1 MIQIIFELEKK
12 TLLSKCYSLTVLSA
26 EKSSVGAGSDTY
38 FVNCTNGK
46 YVVKFPSVSEINNP
60 EAEPKLCDFLF
71 ENGISVCRFIKNND
85 DAYITADENGRLFH
99 VQEFIDGT
107 LYDWNA
113 APDWLLKES
122 AETLGKIHT
131 ALKDYNG
138 LPIGIGADFF
148 QYMTPENALRS
159 YENTLETAR
168 KNGDTEIE
176 TDLLYRIELMKRFPK
191 YSFDMGKLTCNATHG
206 DYFIS
211 QLICGECKINAVID
225 WTTACV
231 HPVVWEIMRSYVY
244 AAPEC
249 ADGIINIDK
258 LAEYFSNYRRFA
270 KLTDYDLQNAAK
282 LFYYQIAVCDYYNQY
297 YTSTADNR
305 EIYLR
310 QAVFSTRL
318 MRWFEKN
325 IEMATECIANE
336 NH

>member
-1 MIQIIFELEKK
+1 MNGSEDNGAYMK
-12 TLLSKCYSLTVLSA
+12 TLLKKHYDLTVLA
-26 EKSSVGAGSDTY
+26 TEKTSVGAGSDTY
-38 FVNCTNGK
+38 FATCTNGK

-60 EAEPKLCDFLF
+60 EAEPKLCDFLL
-71 ENGISVCRFIKNND
+71 ENGINVCRFIKNND
-85 DAYITADENGRLFH
+85 GAYITADENGRIFH

-107 LYDWNA
+107 LYEWNT
-113 APDWLLKES
+113 APEWLLTDS
-122 AETLGKIHT
+122 AETLGRIHA
-131 ALKDYNG
+131 ALKEYKG
-138 LPIGIGADFF
+138 LPTGIGAEFF
-148 QYMTPENALRS
+148 KYMTSENALRS

-176 TDLLYRIELMKRFPK
+176 SDLLYRIELMKRFPR
-191 YSFDMGKLTCNATHG
+191 YGFDLSKLTCSATHG

-211 QLICGECKINAVID
+211 QLICGEGRINAVID

-249 ADGIINIDK
+249 AEGEINIDR
-258 LAEYFSNYRRFA
+258 LMDYFRSYCRSA
-270 KLTDYDLQNAAK
+270 KLNSYDLQNAAK

-310 QAVFSTRL
+310 QAVLSTRL
-318 MRWFEKN
+318 MKWFEKN
-325 IEMATECIANE
+325 IDEVEIHIAE
-336 NH
+336 S